1 MNSQQYQ
8 LKQPSR
14 ITRFL
19 WWCAGADPHFM
30 NDSPMQDRVKYA
42 GIGGIVF
49 ATGVLAA
56 FSGGFAFHTIF
67 GPKGDAVDIGALTTL
82 ADILGSSVFGFFW
95 GLIIFNLDRFIVSST
110 GKGDGTD
117 NITLKEFGQA
127 IPRIFIAIVLGI
139 AISAPLEI
147 RILQNEIDAELQKF
161 QEKYVQ
167 ELNNETD
174 KVATQQKAVLEKRKA
189 EYEQKLAA
197 YNNELKT
204 FDDDIDN
211 LIDKRQAEMQ
221 DKRAYGE
228 GPVAKAM
235 QRDIDNKKLVR
246 DNFIKGKEKELQG
259 INIQLEN
266 VNNEISNYEKELRMA
281 YAKNKKEAGNYSG
294 LLKRIQISH
303 EVGGWVPWIIL
314 AVLLCIETGPIFFKM
329 MMTKG
334 VYDYKVENF
343 NLLRRAED
351 GIFKEEYVYEGKDG
365 LMHMEKY
372 KHLEVELAVHEKN
385 LKINSQKAINAEI
398 IKKWEEIKL
407 LQAGKDPSQFYT
419 ENAHS
424 ANHNNA

>member
-117 NITLKEFGQA
+117 NITLKEFWQA
-127 IPRIFIAIVLGI
+127 IPRILIAIVLGI

-235 QRDIDNKKLVR
+235 QRDIDNKKLER

-259 INIQLEN
+259 INTQLEN

-281 YAKNKKEAGNYSG
+281 YAKNKREAGNYSG

-424 ANHNNA
+424 ANQNNA

>member
-1 MNSQQYQ
+1 MNTTPYS
-8 LKQPSR
+8 LKNPSR
-14 ITRFL
+14 FTRFL

-30 NDSPMQDRVKYA
+30 LESPMQDRVKYA

-49 ATGVLAA
+49 ATGLLAA
-56 FSGGFAFHTIF
+56 VSGAFAFHTIF
-67 GPKGDAVDIGALTTL
+67 GPKGDAVDISALTTM
-82 ADILGSSVFGFFW
+82 ADILGSTVFGLIW

-117 NITLKEFGQA
+117 TITWKEIGQA
-127 IPRIFIAIVLGI
+127 LPRIIIAIILGF

-147 RILQNEIDAELQKF
+147 KILQSEIDAELQKF

-167 ELNNETD
+167 ELNSETD

-189 EYEQKLAA
+189 EYELKLSS
-197 YNNELKT
+197 YNNELKV
-204 FDDDIDN
+204 FDDDIDD
-211 LIDKRQAEMQ
+211 LVEKRQAEMQ

-235 QRDIDNKKLVR
+235 QRDIDNKKLER
-246 DNFIKGKEKELQG
+246 EKFILAKANEVKG
-259 INIQLEN
+259 INSQLQK
-266 VNNEISNYEKELRMA
+266 VNNEISNYEKELRLA

-303 EVGGWVPWIIL
+303 EIGGMVPWIIL
-314 AVLLCIETGPIFFKM
+314 FVFLCIETGPIFFKM

-334 VYDYKVENF
+334 VYDYKVENY
-343 NLLRRAED
+343 NYLRRAED

-372 KHLEVELAVHEKN
+372 KHLEVELAIHEKN
-385 LKINSQKAINAEI
+385 LKIDSQKAINAEI

-407 LQAGKDPSQFYT
+407 LQAGKDPSKFWT
-419 ENAHS
+419 ENQQS
-424 ANHNNA
+424 AAQNNA

>member
-1 MNSQQYQ
+1 
-8 LKQPSR
+8 
-14 ITRFL
+14 
-19 WWCAGADPHFM
+19 M

-117 NITLKEFGQA
+117 NITWKELGQA

-204 FDDDIDN
+204 FDDNIDN

-235 QRDIDNKKLVR
+235 QRDIDNKKLER
-246 DNFIKGKEKELQG
+246 DNFIIGKEKELQG
-259 INIQLEN
+259 INNQLDN
-266 VNNEISNYEKELRMA
+266 VNTEISNYEKELRMA
-281 YAKNKKEAGNYSG
+281 YAKNKREAGNYSG

-419 ENAHS
+419 ENAYS
-424 ANHNNA
+424 ANQNNA

>member
-8 LKQPSR
+8 LIQPSR

-235 QRDIDNKKLVR
+235 QRDIDNKKLER

-259 INIQLEN
+259 INTQLEN

-281 YAKNKKEAGNYSG
+281 YAKNKREAGNYSG

-334 VYDYKVENF
+334 VYDYKVENY